1 MYMILV
7 IVVTA
12 KAMDELESMKEN
24 MKDMKDLLLKIDDHV
39 VNLCERLEDALE
51 TALIELA
58 GL

>member
-1 MYMILV
+1 MILV